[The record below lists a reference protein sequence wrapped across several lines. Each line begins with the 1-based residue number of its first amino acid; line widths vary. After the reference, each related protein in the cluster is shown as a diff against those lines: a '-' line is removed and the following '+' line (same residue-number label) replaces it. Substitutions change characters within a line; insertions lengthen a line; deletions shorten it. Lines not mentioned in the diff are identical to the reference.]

1 MCLLIGVTFLMMCLL
16 GADIMSGFSENA
28 LMRALR
34 ESLII
39 GGWVSMWRPLQ
50 IFLYEWWPIVRRGKI
65 FRHLAK
71 ASVHVTAAK
80 NLSFLNVDK

>member
-39 GGWVSMWRPLQ
+39 GGWVAMWRSLQ
-50 IFLYEWWPIVRRGKI
+50 IFCTNGGQWFDEEKYFAILLR
-65 FRHLAK
+65 LAFT
-71 ASVHVTAAK
+71 S
-80 NLSFLNVDK
+80 